1 MNTVA
6 LKKVSIMHELSRV
19 PEDRLDTVLAYIETI
34 VGDIPMPQSQQMS
47 LKGIWKDTGFGEIDI
62 EGELHAAR
70 QELQHS
76 IVEREL

>member
-19 PEDRLDTVLAYIETI
+19 PEGRLDTVLAYIETI
-34 VGDIPMPQSQQMS
+34 IGEISPPQSHQMS
-47 LKGIWKDTGFGEIDI
+47 LKGIWRDTGLGEINV
-62 EGELHAAR
+62 EGELYAAR

-76 IVEREL
+76 IFKREL

>member
-19 PEDRLDTVLAYIETI
+19 PEGRLDTVLTYIKTI
-34 VGDIPMPQSQQMS
+34 VGDIPTPQSQQMS
-47 LKGIWKDTGFGEIDI
+47 LKGIWKDTGLGEMNI
-62 EGELHAAR
+62 EGELHVAR

-76 IVEREL
+76 IVERKL

>member
-19 PEDRLDTVLAYIETI
+19 PEGRLDTVLAYIETI
-34 VGDIPMPQSQQMS
+34 IGDISTPQAQQMS
-47 LKGIWKDTGFGEIDI
+47 LKGIWKDTGLGEINI
-62 EGELHAAR
+62 EGELHAVR

-76 IVEREL
+76 ILARKL

>member
-19 PEDRLDTVLAYIETI
+19 PEGRLDTVLAYIETLI
-34 VGDIPMPQSQQMS
+34 DDAIPQSQNVS
-47 LKGIWKDTGFGEIDI
+47 LKGIWKDTGLGEINI
-62 EGELHAAR
+62 EGELHTVR

-76 IVEREL
+76 IFERQF